1 MEFEISI
8 IIAISAGL
16 TIARIAFIFLIIVDA
31 LSLVRFTNATE
42 NMKNNEKK
50 VLSGINGFFKNI
62 FIIMLVFGIGAT
74 VSFGIDLVCSKFTK
88 SVYYELLNI
97 INLALIAASS
107 IVSLVYIILSFA
119 LSKKDD
125 IKSKIIIVTC
135 AIIAFLIIYF
145 SKSIIDNTYSDS
157 DYEKY
162 YEYKNGD
169 HAYIESIIER
179 EEHA

>member
-42 NMKNNEKK
+42 NMKDNEKK

-74 VSFGIDLVCSKFTK
+74 VSFGIDN
-88 SVYYELLNI
+88 YELLNI

-145 SKSIIDNTYSDS
+145 SKIIIDNTYSDS

-169 HAYIESIIER
+169 HAYIERFIER
-179 EEHA
+179 EEYA

>member
-1 MEFEISI
+1 MEFEMSN

-74 VSFGIDLVCSKFTK
+74 VSFGIDN
-88 SVYYELLNI
+88 YELLNI

>member
-74 VSFGIDLVCSKFTK
+74 VSFGIDN
-88 SVYYELLNI
+88 YELLNI

-145 SKSIIDNTYSDS
+145 SKIIIDNTYSDS

>member
-74 VSFGIDLVCSKFTK
+74 VSFGIDN
-88 SVYYELLNI
+88 YELLNI
-97 INLALIAASS
+97 INLALTAASS

-145 SKSIIDNTYSDS
+145 SKIIIDNTYSDS

-169 HAYIESIIER
+169 HAYIERFIER

>member
-1 MEFEISI
+1 MEFEMSN

-74 VSFGIDLVCSKFTK
+74 VSFGIDN
-88 SVYYELLNI
+88 YELLNI

-119 LSKKDD
+119 LSKKM
-125 IKSKIIIVTC
+125 ILNQK
-135 AIIAFLIIYF
+135 LLL
-145 SKSIIDNTYSDS
+145 
-157 DYEKY
+157 
-162 YEYKNGD
+162 
-169 HAYIESIIER
+169 
-179 EEHA
+179 

>member
-42 NMKNNEKK
+42 NMKDNEKK

-74 VSFGIDLVCSKFTK
+74 VSFGIDNYK
-88 SVYYELLNI
+88 SLSI

-107 IVSLVYIILSFA
+107 MVSLVYIILSFA

>member
-74 VSFGIDLVCSKFTK
+74 VSFGIDN
-88 SVYYELLNI
+88 YELLNI

-107 IVSLVYIILSFA
+107 IVSLVFILSFA

-145 SKSIIDNTYSDS
+145 SKIIIDNTYSDS

-169 HAYIESIIER
+169 HAYIERFIER

>member
-74 VSFGIDLVCSKFTK
+74 VSFGIDN
-88 SVYYELLNI
+88 YELLNI

>member
-1 MEFEISI
+1 
-8 IIAISAGL
+8 
-16 TIARIAFIFLIIVDA
+16 
-31 LSLVRFTNATE
+31 
-42 NMKNNEKK
+42 
-50 VLSGINGFFKNI
+50 
-62 FIIMLVFGIGAT
+62 
-74 VSFGIDLVCSKFTK
+74 
-88 SVYYELLNI
+88 
-97 INLALIAASS
+97 
-107 IVSLVYIILSFA
+107 LVYIILSFA

-145 SKSIIDNTYSDS
+145 SKIIIDNTYSDS

-169 HAYIESIIER
+169 HAYIECIIER

>member
-1 MEFEISI
+1 MEFEMSN

-74 VSFGIDLVCSKFTK
+74 VSFGIDNYK
-88 SVYYELLNI
+88 SLSI